1 MFRNYLKIAFRHL
14 WGNKTFSFLNLAG
27 LATGIACA
35 ALILLWVENELS
47 YNRFHANGDR
57 IYQILNNQTYDGK
70 TYTFA
75 ATPGPLRAAL
85 VEEIPEIEYVSRTD
99 WGDENLVTYG
109 EKVFYEESQSVEP
122 DFFRIFSFRLLNG
135 NPETVFRELHS
146 VVVTESFAKKYFG
159 AEDPLGKVVNLDK
172 KTDFKVTG
180 VVADPPENSSIRFTF
195 LKPFEL
201 FLKNNEWTQNWG
213 TNGLQAFLSLRPGAD
228 PAKVNHALDS
238 IVVRHKEGASSRL
251 FLFALKDWRLRS
263 DFKEGKMA
271 GGRIEYVRLFSVIAA
286 FILLIACINFMNLAT
301 ARSEQRAREVGVRK
315 VLGADRGA
323 LVWQFLGESVLLSLL
338 TVVMAAAMVKLAL
351 PGFNELVGEELSLRL
366 NDPVHVGGLLGV
378 GLLAG
383 LLAGS
388 YPSLY
393 LSSFQP
399 VRVLKGMVFS
409 FRGGGGGGVRK
420 ALVVSQF
427 VISSVLIIGTLV
439 IYQQIQHVKSRRLGY
454 DKENMMVIPLR
465 GNLNEHFPAIKQSL
479 LATGAVENTAKAN
492 QSLLQLGNNT
502 GDFSWP
508 GKDPASEVLV
518 TTEWVSQEYIATM
531 GMKIK
536 AGRDFNPDV
545 VSDSSSLLINETFA
559 QLIGN
564 GENLVGSQIKVNDDE
579 YRVIGIVEDFLF
591 NDMYGKPD
599 PVAFFCQPS
608 STNRLFVRLKSGQDL
623 SEAVAAVGDVIKKH
637 NPGYPF
643 EYKFM
648 DEQFDRLFRGETL
661 ISMLARLF
669 AGLAVFISCLGL
681 FGLAAYTAERRTKE
695 IGIRKVLGAGVAGI
709 VGLLSADFLKL
720 VGIALLIAAPLAYY
734 LLDQWLADY
743 AYHIELSWQVFAA
756 AGFLAAAVAFLTVS
770 FQSVKAALANPAQSL
785 KSE

>member
-1 MFRNYLKIAFRHL
+1 MFQNYLKIAFRHL

-27 LATGIACA
+27 LATGLACA
-35 ALILLWVENELS
+35 ALILLWAENELS
-47 YNRFHANGDR
+47 YNRFHANGER
-57 IYQILNNQTYDGK
+57 IYQILNNQTYDGR

-75 ATPGPLRAAL
+75 ATPGPLRNAL
-85 VEEIPEIEYVSRTD
+85 VEEIPEMEYVSRMD

-109 EKVFYEESQSVEP
+109 DKVFYEESQSVEP
-122 DFFRIFSFRLLNG
+122 DFFRIFSFRLLKG
-135 NPETVFRELHS
+135 KPETVFQDLHS

-159 AEDPLGKVVNLDK
+159 NEEPVGKVINLDK
-172 KTDFKVTG
+172 RADFKVTG
-180 VVADPPENSSIRFTF
+180 VVADPPENSSVRFAF
-195 LKPFEL
+195 LKPLEL

-213 TNGLQAFLSLRPGAD
+213 SNGLQAFLTLRPGAD
-228 PAKVNHALDS
+228 AAKVNHTLDS
-238 IVVRHKEGASSRL
+238 IVVRHHEGASSRL

-315 VLGADRGA
+315 VLGAERGA
-323 LVWQFLGESVLLSLL
+323 LVWQFLGESVLLSL
-338 TVVMAAAMVKLAL
+338 VAVGMAVGIVKLAL
-351 PGFNELVGEELSLRL
+351 PGFNELVGEELALRL
-366 NDPVHVGGLLGV
+366 TDPVHLGGLLGV

-399 VRVLKGMVFS
+399 VRVLKGMVHA
-409 FRGGGGGGVRK
+409 FRGGGSVRK

-439 IYQQIQHVKSRRLGY
+439 IYQQIQHVKGRRLGY

-479 LATGAVENTAKAN
+479 LATGTVENAAKAN

-508 GKDPASEVLV
+508 GKDPNSEVLV

-536 AGRDFNPDV
+536 SGRDFNPDI
-545 VSDSSSLLINETFA
+545 VSDTASLIVNETFA
-559 QLIGN
+559 QLIG
-564 GENLVGSQIKVNDDE
+564 GSDNLVGSRVKMNDTE
-579 YRVIGIVEDFLF
+579 YRVIGVVEDFLF
-591 NDMYGKPD
+591 NDIYGKPD

-608 STNRLFVRLKSGQDL
+608 STNRLFVRLKSGQDI
-623 SEAVAAVGDVIKKH
+623 SEAVAAVAEVIKKH

-648 DEQFDRLFRGETL
+648 DEQFDRLFRSETL

-669 AGLAVFISCLGL
+669 AGLAIFISCLGL

-695 IGIRKVLGAGVAGI
+695 IGIRKVLGASVAGI

-720 VGIALLIAAPLAYY
+720 VGLAFLIAAPLGWF
-734 LLDQWLADY
+734 LMDQWLADY
-743 AYHIELSWQVFAA
+743 AYRIDISWQVFVA
-756 AGFLAAAVAFLTVS
+756 AGLLAAAVAFLTVS
-770 FQSVKAALANPAQSL
+770 FQSIRAALANPVKSL
-785 KSE
+785 KNE

>member
-75 ATPGPLRAAL
+75 ATPGPLRDAL
-85 VEEIPEIEYVSRTD
+85 VEEIPEMEYVSRTD

-109 EKVFYEESQSVEP
+109 DKNFYEESQSVEP
-122 DFFRIFSFRLLNG
+122 DFFRIFSFRLLKG
-135 NPETVFRELHS
+135 KPETVFQDLHS

-159 AEDPLGKVVNLDK
+159 DEEPLGKVINLDK

-195 LKPFEL
+195 LKPFDL

-213 TNGLQAFLSLRPGAD
+213 TNGLQAFLTLRPGAD
-228 PAKVNHALDS
+228 VARVNHALDS

-251 FLFALKDWRLRS
+251 FLFALRDWRLRS

-315 VLGADRGA
+315 VLGAERGA
-323 LVWQFLGESVLLSLL
+323 LVWQFLGESLLLSLMA
-338 TVVMAAAMVKLAL
+338 VVMAAAMVTLAL

-366 NDPVHVGGLLGV
+366 NDPVHLGGLLGV

-409 FRGGGGGGVRK
+409 FRGGGGGSVRK

-479 LATGAVENTAKAN
+479 LATGAVENAAKAN

-508 GKDPASEVLV
+508 GKDPGSEVLV

-545 VSDSSSLLINETFA
+545 ISDTSSLLINETFA
-559 QLIGN
+559 QLIGG
-564 GENLVGSQIKVNDDE
+564 GENLVGSQVRMNESE

-608 STNRLFVRLKSGQDL
+608 STNRLFVRLKSGQDM
-623 SEAVAAVGDVIKKH
+623 SGAVAAVADVIKKH

-648 DEQFDRLFRGETL
+648 DQQFDRLFRGETL
-661 ISMLARLF
+661 IGMLARLF

-695 IGIRKVLGAGVAGI
+695 IGIRKVLGASVAGI

-720 VGIALLIAAPLAYY
+720 VGIALLIATPLAYF
-734 LLDQWLADY
+734 LLDQWLADF
-743 AYHIELSWQVFAA
+743 AYRIDISWQVFAM
-756 AGFLAAAVAFLTVS
+756 AGLLATVLAFLTVS
-770 FQSVKAALANPAQSL
+770 FQSVKAALMNPVRSL